1 MPLWTGFCQP
11 EAEINQTSSWPGLLP
26 GWGWVVLDWN
36 SGSCGLSCF
45 RILRRLVGSGD
56 GGGGRLFLSATA
68 CSQPCL
74 DCPPSALEGPETQA
88 GCAADRPPEASR
100 CSRQARDATTLNCG
114 KPLPTASTAC
124 PLLPSWTRRSSA
136 ATEVRV
142 ALGACLG
149 RKSLWATSP
158 GALGGGW
165 GEGFQALPGLRLCLS
180 LLPGSPRHPS
190 PVLLFHSPPL
200 WPWRCAGTVSFVQR
214 ALWSLRPKGMAS
226 ACLDS
231 WDFRR
236 VPGGGRWR
244 GD

>member
-1 MPLWTGFCQP
+1 MPLCTGFCQP

-45 RILRRLVGSGD
+45 RILGRLIGSGD

-68 CSQPCL
+68 CSQLCL

-142 ALGACLG
+142 ALGTCLG
-149 RKSLWATSP
+149 RKSPWATSP

-165 GEGFQALPGLRLCLS
+165 GLGGCI
-180 LLPGSPRHPS
+180 PGSPRAPALFVTSSRKPPPPLPS
-190 PVLLFHSPPL
+190 TLFHSPP
-200 WPWRCAGTVSFVQR
+200 
-214 ALWSLRPKGMAS
+214 ALALALCVD
-226 ACLDS
+226 CLLCSESSVVLEAEGD
-231 WDFRR
+231 DFCL
-236 VPGGGRWR
+236 PGLLGL
-244 GD
+244 